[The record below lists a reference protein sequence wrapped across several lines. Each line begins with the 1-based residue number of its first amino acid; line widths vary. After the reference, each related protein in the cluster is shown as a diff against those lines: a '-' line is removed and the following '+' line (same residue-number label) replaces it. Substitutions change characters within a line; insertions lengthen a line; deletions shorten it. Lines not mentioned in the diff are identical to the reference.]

1 MIKISYSRKIAE
13 GNQRKFKRVILR
25 LKITY
30 FFYGGLNGG
39 YLEGN
44 ALSYFNVLTAINLHY
59 ISVTMKQKH
68 CELVLQVCLQKLQ
81 CSVIKPNYVRAM

>member
-1 MIKISYSRKIAE
+1 MRENLSA
-13 GNQRKFKRVILR
+13 L

-30 FFYGGLNGG
+30 FLYGELNGR

-44 ALSYFNVLTAINLHY
+44 ATRYFDVLTAINLHY

-68 CELVLQVCLQKLQ
+68 CELVLQVSLRKLQ